1 MKPTALIAITIATL
15 TACQNNTN
23 IKPTHCI
30 DMPPYKGTA
39 AFEKMK
45 TLVGKWSAESPMM
58 GKMNTEFRLIA
69 GGSVVEER
77 FAAGTP
83 MEMLSTYYDVN
94 GKLMMTHYCALRNQP
109 RMRLVKST
117 ADSLTFDFTPT
128 PGLDP
133 AKEHHMHGATYTF
146 LDADHL
152 KMAGV
157 SWNHGKPEAGCG
169 PVVFTRR

>member
-69 GGSVVEER
+69 GGSVVL
-77 FAAGTP
+77 FAVLVSGEVRQYAPPKPGFIIKVSDTP
-83 MEMLSTYYDVN
+83 SQTDATSKATAAMHCRNGKCSLRLSTKYEIPD
-94 GKLMMTHYCALRNQP
+94 KSP
-109 RMRLVKST
+109 RKIV
-117 ADSLTFDFTPT
+117 
-128 PGLDP
+128 
-133 AKEHHMHGATYTF
+133 
-146 LDADHL
+146 
-152 KMAGV
+152 AG
-157 SWNHGKPEAGCG
+157 
-169 PVVFTRR
+169 RRINSG